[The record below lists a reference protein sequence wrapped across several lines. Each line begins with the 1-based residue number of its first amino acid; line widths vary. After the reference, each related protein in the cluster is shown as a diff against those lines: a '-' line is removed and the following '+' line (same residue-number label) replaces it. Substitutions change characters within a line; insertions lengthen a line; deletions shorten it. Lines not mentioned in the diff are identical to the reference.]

1 KTDNTGGKE
10 RAEQEILNLKNAYD
24 FIHGIKAEGGYL
36 VLNEQ
41 FVRDAHRLIT
51 RGIEDEWNNPSAYRN
66 HKVQVGDKTHG
77 GIYTPPK
84 CLPDIEKLMDT
95 FCEWIN
101 SEDLVNQFPP
111 IRAALAHYYLGII
124 HPFGDGN
131 GRTARIT
138 EALMLRVSGIKY
150 VPIMLSNFYYKNMD
164 DYFVAFSKTIK
175 NKENNV
181 TPFIKFTLK
190 GFIESLRELKENIIF
205 YIRKFALKDYY
216 EYLRNNKLITQR
228 QHDLLVI
235 LLETPGAFSL
245 NDLFNNVPFKILYR
259 NVSERTARR
268 DLNKLTPQCL
278 NKSDRNKYELNWK
291 ALE

>member
-1 KTDNTGGKE
+1 
-10 RAEQEILNLKNAYD
+10 
-24 FIHGIKAEGGYL
+24 
-36 VLNEQ
+36 
-41 FVRDAHRLIT
+41 
-51 RGIEDEWNNPSAYRN
+51 
-66 HKVQVGDKTHG
+66 
-77 GIYTPPK
+77 
-84 CLPDIEKLMDT
+84 
-95 FCEWIN
+95 
-101 SEDLVNQFPP
+101 
-111 IRAALAHYYLGII
+111 
-124 HPFGDGN
+124 
-131 GRTARIT
+131 
-138 EALMLRVSGIKY
+138 
-150 VPIMLSNFYYKNMD
+150 
-164 DYFVAFSKTIK
+164 
-175 NKENNV
+175 
-181 TPFIKFTLK
+181 
-190 GFIESLRELKENIIF
+190 LRELKENIIF